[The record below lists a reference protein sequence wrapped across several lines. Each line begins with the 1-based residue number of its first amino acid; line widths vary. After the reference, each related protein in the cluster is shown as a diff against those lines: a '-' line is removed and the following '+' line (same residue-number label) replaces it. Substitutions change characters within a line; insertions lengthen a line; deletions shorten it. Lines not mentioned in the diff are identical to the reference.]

1 MHYHIVGIAG
11 SGMSAIATV
20 LLEQGH
26 TVRGSDI
33 QTNRLTTALAER
45 GATIHMGHDASHVRG
60 IDAVVATAAVP
71 QDHAEL
77 AAARAAGIPILKR
90 TDLWRN
96 WSRER
101 SIIAVAG
108 THGKT
113 TTTAMIAFV
122 LVHAGIDAGYMIG
135 SEVAQL
141 GAARWG
147 SSSAP
152 LVIEADEYDY
162 AFLGLTPAISVVT
175 CIEWDHPDIFA
186 SDAVYRSAFATFLK
200 QTRSVAIVSEQVELA
215 AEDVPAGVR
224 VVTYGLGDTTTYRAV
239 ATAQPSH
246 WTIVRQVSDAQDTS
260 KKTEEAAV
268 LHLAV
273 PGLHNV
279 RNALAAISVAE
290 TLGLDLHESVRH
302 LARFQGT
309 ARRFEIKGEI
319 GGVTVVD
326 DYAHHPTEVMATLA
340 AARSAYLGRRIVA
353 YVQPHTFS
361 RTEALLDQWST
372 AFNDADLVLIGSIYA
387 SREQRHI
394 AQNQDN
400 TPQCNPRESLARE
413 LVRRVSLVRDQVVY
427 AGTIEEAI
435 ATLLSLLSPGDVLIT
450 MGAGDGFR
458 VGEGVLQA

>member
-11 SGMSAIATV
+11 AGMSAIATV
-20 LLEQGH
+20 LLDQGH

-33 QTNRLTTALAER
+33 QTNRLTAALAER
-45 GATIHMGHDASHVRG
+45 GATIHVGHDPSHVRG
-60 IDAVVATAAVP
+60 ADAVVATAAVP
-71 QDHAEL
+71 HDHAEL

-96 WSRER
+96 WSSER

-147 SSSAP
+147 SPSAP
-152 LVIEADEYDY
+152 LVIEADEYDH
-162 AFLGLTPAISVVT
+162 AFLGLTPTISIVT
-175 CIEWDHPDIFA
+175 CIEWDHPDIFP
-186 SDAVYRSAFATFLK
+186 SDAMYRTAFATFLK
-200 QTRSVAIVSEQVELA
+200 QTTSVAILSEQVERA
-215 AEDVPAGVR
+215 AEGVPSGVS
-224 VVTYGLGDTTTYRAV
+224 VVTYGFGNNTTYRAV
-239 ATAQPSH
+239 ETAQPSH
-246 WTIVRQVSDAQDTS
+246 WAIVRQVPEAQDTS
-260 KKTEEAAV
+260 EKTAPAPV
-268 LHLAV
+268 LHLAI
-273 PGLHNV
+273 PGVHNV
-279 RNALAAISVAE
+279 RNALAAISVADR
-290 TLGLDLHESVRH
+290 LGLNLHDSVRH
-302 LARFQGT
+302 LAMFQGT
-309 ARRFEIKGEI
+309 ARRFEIKGET

-340 AARSAYLGRRIVA
+340 AARSAYPGRRIVA

-372 AFNDADLVLIGSIYA
+372 AFKDADLVLIGSIYA

-394 AQNQDN
+394 AQNQND
-400 TPQCNPRESLARE
+400 TPQCDPRESLSRE
-413 LVRRVSLVRDQVVY
+413 LVQRVSQVRSQVVY

-435 ATLLSLLSPGDVLIT
+435 ATLLSLLSPGDVLLT